1 MADVEV
7 KLDIKAEA
15 KAALAAV
22 EALGKKLDELQSKS
36 RLLVGGGGDESGGG
50 SDRPGAGGSAAG
62 AGAAGDVAVPVVDL
76 SGQQAAVE
84 GFRKALESVREQVA
98 AVGAVLQE
106 LAGQPSVPTDGAAQ
120 VAALADVYRQL
131 AEAVGAVNEAVGAM
145 PVPVMPTVDVPTA
158 GGDVAPQDDGH
169 GLVGAE
175 NYLEKLEEEKRVV
188 EELREELRLLN
199 AAHEEAGEAA
209 GEAQDDEEELAY
221 QMELAQMNAQELA
234 QEIERLTE
242 ARKASAKAGDAVA
255 MQRYGKQLQL
265 ANKEMQRSRR
275 EQTIMRAAWLQQAQ
289 GAREAAQSIK
299 NVVGGFS
306 NLSENAKNGQLDLV
320 GLGMEV
326 FSLAKAFKGLLGP
339 VGLALVAIELLTSV
353 WNEYQQKK
361 QHGVELAQEKLKK
374 DAEDLKKATE
384 AYREA
389 TEAYRDEKAKEYEEY
404 NKNLL
409 DNIRAEAE
417 LGEQRAERA
426 NQLLAAETAHRE
438 KMLRVQLQNAVGADK
453 ERLQRELEN
462 ISLAT
467 EERKKQDAEAAAAAA
482 EERLAAME
490 KALAGDKYA
499 DLLAIKLPDV
509 EELKQLEVRLDSAM
523 RHIGEA
529 LGEEEKAALRKQVA
543 SIRREMREVAA
554 TVRGVDENIH
564 GSDKEVVEWVRSLQ
578 EARRN
583 SEQVVEQQR
592 KTLEAKRHEAELAVQ
607 GYAWRRQELA
617 AERAAAERKK
627 QADDAAAARA
637 EEWEKVKGR
646 SLAEQVRWLKAQL
659 RNTELSAKEQERIRR
674 DLQAVQSKQLSE
686 AMAQLLKETQ
696 TTGNYQVSDNRT
708 RRQIMQADAALLVA
722 RRAELES
729 LRRSAGVD
737 PALRAQ
743 IDAEL
748 KQTRAQ
754 IAGLAEAW
762 GRNRRES
769 YKWLSELQ
777 PPQLKAKNAMVQ
789 RNLDAMAQG
798 YARAARKAVE
808 AAREGDADGL
818 RAARRSMLSYAKAMS
833 RMSEDSTA
841 AQRLYRQ
848 HTEGVREVA
857 RRSAVSAAEERK
869 AAEAGRRK
877 AAAADRAAKAA
888 EDEAAKAE
896 QQEVQIADLSAEV
909 GQLKEAL
916 GKTSAAHGLLAG
928 EVTKLATAAEV
939 TAQKATEAAGVTA
952 QAVAALGYSIKGLQQ
967 QVDKLR
973 KAVDGLSRSAGKKG

>member
-22 EALGKKLDELQSKS
+22 EALGKKLDELQAKS

-84 GFRKALESVREQVA
+84 GFRKALEAVREQVA
-98 AVGAVLQE
+98 AVGDVLQE

-120 VAALADVYRQL
+120 VAALAEVYRQL
-131 AEAVGAVNEAVGAM
+131 AEAVGAVNVAVGAM
-145 PVPVMPTVDVPTA
+145 PVPELPTGDVPT
-158 GGDVAPQDDGH
+158 GGGGAQQDDGS
-169 GLVGAE
+169 GLIGAE
-175 NYLEKLEEEKRVV
+175 DYRQKLEAEKKAV
-188 EELREELRLLN
+188 EELREELRRLN
-199 AAHEEAGEAA
+199 AAHEDAGEAA
-209 GEAQDDEEELAY
+209 GDATDDEEELAY
-221 QMELAQMNAQELA
+221 RMELAQMNAQELA
-234 QEIERLTE
+234 REIERLTE
-242 ARKASAKAGDAVA
+242 ARKASAKAGDAVG
-255 MQRYGKQLQL
+255 MERYGKQLQL

-299 NVVGGFS
+299 NVVDGFS

-326 FSLAKAFKGLLGP
+326 FSLAKEFKGLLGP
-339 VGLALVAIELLTSV
+339 VGLALVALELVTSA

-361 QHGVELAQEKLKK
+361 QHGLELAQERLKK

-384 AYREA
+384 AYRDA
-389 TEAYRDEKAKEYEEY
+389 GKAYRDEKAKEYEEY

-438 KMLRVQLQNAVGADK
+438 KMLRVQLQHAVGADK
-453 ERLQRELEN
+453 ERLKAELEN
-462 ISLAT
+462 IALAT
-467 EERKKQDAEAAAAAA
+467 EERKKQDAVAAAAAA

-490 KALAGDKYA
+490 KALSVDKYK

-509 EELKQLEVRLDSAM
+509 EELRQLEVRLDAAM

-529 LGEEEKAALRKQVA
+529 VAEEEKVALRREVA
-543 SIRREMREVAA
+543 SIKREMREVAA

-607 GYAWRRQELA
+607 GYEWRRQELA

-637 EEWEKVKGR
+637 AEWEKVKGR
-646 SLAEQVRWLKAQL
+646 SLAEQVRWLKAQA
-659 RNTELSAKEQERIRR
+659 RNTQLSAKEQERIRR
-674 DLQAVQSKQLSE
+674 DLQAVQSKMLAE
-686 AMAQLLKETQ
+686 AMARLLRETQ
-696 TTGNYQVSDNRT
+696 TTGNYQVADNRT

-722 RRAELES
+722 RRAELEA

-748 KQTRAQ
+748 VQTREQ

-762 GRNRRES
+762 GQNRRAS
-769 YKWLSELQ
+769 YRWLSELE

-798 YARAARKAVE
+798 YARAARKAAE

-818 RAARRSMLSYAKAMS
+818 RAARRSMLTYAKAMS

-848 HTEGVREVA
+848 HTEGLREVA
-857 RRSAVSAAEERK
+857 RRSAVSAAEERE
-869 AAEAGRRK
+869 AAAAGRRK

-896 QQEVQIADLSAEV
+896 QQVVKVADLSAEI
-909 GQLKEAL
+909 GLLKDAL
-916 GKTSAAHGLLAG
+916 GKTCSAHRSLADEVKRLAG
-928 EVTKLATAAEV
+928 AAEV
-939 TAQKATEAAGVTA
+939 TAQRATEAVGLVSA
-952 QAVAALGYSIKGLQQ
+952 AVAALGRSVKGLEK
-967 QVDKLR
+967 QVDALYKQVDRLER
-973 KAVDGLSRSAGKKG
+973 KV

>member
-22 EALGKKLDELQSKS
+22 EALGKKLDELQAKS

-50 SDRPGAGGSAAG
+50 SDRPGTGGSAAG

-84 GFRKALESVREQVA
+84 GFCKALEAVREQVA
-98 AVGAVLQE
+98 AVGDVLQE

-120 VAALADVYRQL
+120 VAALAEVYRQL
-131 AEAVGAVNEAVGAM
+131 ADAVGAVNVAVGAM
-145 PVPVMPTVDVPTA
+145 PVPELPTGDVPT
-158 GGDVAPQDDGH
+158 GGGGAPQDDGS
-169 GLVGAE
+169 GLIGAE
-175 NYLEKLEEEKRVV
+175 DYRQKLEAEKKAV
-188 EELREELRLLN
+188 EELREELQRLN
-199 AAHEEAGEAA
+199 AAHEDAGEAA
-209 GEAQDDEEELAY
+209 GDATDDEEELAY

-234 QEIERLTE
+234 REIERLTE
-242 ARKASAKAGDAVA
+242 ARKASAKAGDAVG

-299 NVVGGFS
+299 NVVDGFS

-339 VGLALVAIELLTSV
+339 VGLALVALELVTSA

-361 QHGVELAQEKLKK
+361 QHGVELAQERLKK
-374 DAEDLKKATE
+374 DAEDLKKAGE

-389 TEAYRDEKAKEYEEY
+389 GKAYRDEKAKEYEEY

-438 KMLRVQLQNAVGADK
+438 KMLRVQLQHAVGADK
-453 ERLQRELEN
+453 ERLKAELEN
-462 ISLAT
+462 IALAT

-482 EERLAAME
+482 EERLQAME
-490 KALAGDKYA
+490 KALEGDKYE
-499 DLLAIKLPDV
+499 DLMTIKLPDV
-509 EELKQLEVRLDSAM
+509 EELKQLEVRLESAM

-592 KTLEAKRHEAELAVQ
+592 KTLEAKRHEAELALQ
-607 GYAWRRQELA
+607 GYEWRRQELAAERA

-637 EEWEKVKGR
+637 AEWEKVKGR
-646 SLAEQVRWLKAQL
+646 SLAEQVRWLKTQA
-659 RNTELSAKEQERIRR
+659 RNTQLSAKEQERIRR
-674 DLQAVQSKQLSE
+674 DLQAVQSKMLAE
-686 AMAQLLKETQ
+686 AMARLLRETQ
-696 TTGNYQVSDNRT
+696 TTGNYQVADNRT

-722 RRAELES
+722 RRAELEA

-748 KQTRAQ
+748 EQTREQ

-762 GRNRRES
+762 GQNRRAS
-769 YKWLSELQ
+769 YRWLAELE

-798 YARAARKAVE
+798 YARAARKAAE

-818 RAARRSMLSYAKAMS
+818 RAARRSMLTYAKAMS

-848 HTEGVREVA
+848 HTEGLREVA

-869 AAEAGRRK
+869 AAAAGRRK

-896 QQEVQIADLSAEV
+896 QQVVQVADLSAEI
-909 GQLKEAL
+909 GLLKDAL
-916 GKTSAAHGLLAG
+916 GKTCSAHRSLADEVKRLAG
-928 EVTKLATAAEV
+928 AAEV
-939 TAQKATEAAGVTA
+939 TAQRATEAVGLVSA
-952 QAVAALGYSIKGLQQ
+952 AVAALGRSVKGLAK
-967 QVDKLR
+967 QVDALYKQVDRLER
-973 KAVDGLSRSAGKKG
+973 KV